1 MPHLSTVSFVGL
13 GTQLN
18 VGFKFSNRIMGLV
31 NLGKRLEKYK
41 KRYCET
47 KVWLILI
54 LMITKQGLELIIIF
68 QV

>member
-1 MPHLSTVSFVGL
+1 MIFYCQCLLEILRREIGEDWP
-13 GTQLN
+13 N
-18 VGFKFSNRIMGLV
+18 
-31 NLGKRLEKYK
+31 NL
-41 KRYCET
+41 CET